1 MIYEIKKPLRMGIY
15 HNSGRKTLS
24 AVKKELGADFVC
36 NLNLFDMR
44 TFTGNCFTLADG
56 KIVGNDGGI
65 YPVLTWHTEDGAMHR
80 GWSNG
85 GSEYDHA
92 FGCLDLI
99 RDGKYCVS
107 TVPSWASGKR
117 ERTAIGVKKDG
128 TIVIYCDN
136 TPRTIAQ
143 VANILIKSGVDYAIN
158 VDGGG
163 STQCIATS
171 GSVTSTRIVHTIFW
185 AVEREKQTSA
195 PNVTVRYGSRG
206 DAAKWVQ
213 EQLVRH
219 NYKLVVDGIF
229 GAKSV
234 AALKAFQRGHGMI
247 ADGICGKLTRNAL
260 L

>member
-1 MIYEIKKPLRMGIY
+1 MIYTLNNPVKIGIY

-36 NLNLFDMR
+36 NLNLFDR
-44 TFTGNCFTLADG
+44 ETFTGNCFTLADG

-65 YPVLTWHTEDGAMHR
+65 YPVLAWHTENGVMHR
-80 GWSNG
+80 DWSIACL
-85 GSEYDHA
+85 EYDHA

-99 RDGKYCVS
+99 RDGAYCVR

-128 TIVIYCDN
+128 TIVVYCDK

-143 VANILIKSGVDYAIN
+143 VANMLIKSGVDYAIN

-163 STQCIATS
+163 STQCIAPS
-171 GSVTSTRIVHTIFW
+171 GSVKSTRIVHTIFW
-185 AVEREKQTSA
+185 AVEREKQTSI

-213 EQLVRH
+213 ERLNEHGANLVC
-219 NYKLVVDGIF
+219 DGIF

-234 AALKAFQRGHGMI
+234 AALKAFQRSRGLI
-247 ADGICGKLTRNAL
+247 ADGICGKLTREAL
-260 L
+260 R

>member
-1 MIYEIKKPLRMGIY
+1 MIYELKNPLRMGIY

-65 YPVLTWHTEDGAMHR
+65 YPVLTWHTEDGVMHR
-80 GWSNG
+80 SWSNG
-85 GSEYDHA
+85 GSEYDNA

-99 RDGKYCVS
+99 RDGKYCVR

-117 ERTAIGVKKDG
+117 ERTAIGVRKDG
-128 TIVIYCDN
+128 TIVIYCDK
-136 TPRTIAQ
+136 TPRTIAH
-143 VANILIKSGVDYAIN
+143 VANILINSGVDYAIN

-163 STQCIATS
+163 STQCIAPS
-171 GSVTSTRIVHTIFW
+171 GSVNSTRIVHTIFW
-185 AVEREKQTSA
+185 AVEREKQTSI

-213 EQLVRH
+213 ERLNEHGANLVC
-219 NYKLVVDGIF
+219 DGIF

-234 AALKAFQRGHGMI
+234 ASLKAFQRSRGLI
-247 ADGICGKLTRNAL
+247 ADGICGKLTREAMV
-260 L
+260 